1 MARAQTN
8 GAVEQTSADLSAQI
22 ETLKADVAE
31 LTKVMGDY
39 GRAQKAQLGAT
50 AEESFEAAKQKGA
63 ETADYARKQARDAYA
78 GAEKTVRAN
87 PAASVGI
94 AAGVGFLVGLL
105 ASRRS

>member
-22 ETLKADVAE
+22 ETLKSDVAA
-31 LTKVMGDY
+31 LTDTIAEY
-39 GRAQKAQLGAT
+39 GRAQKAQLGAV
-50 AEESFEAAKQKGA
+50 AEDKI
-63 ETADYARKQARDAYA
+63 ETAKKIGMETAQQARQQARDAYA
-78 GAEKTVRAN
+78 GAEKTIRAN

-105 ASRRS
+105 TARR

>member
-8 GAVEQTSADLSAQI
+8 GTVEETSADLSAQI
-22 ETLKADVAE
+22 ATLKADVAE
-31 LTKVMGDY
+31 LTNTLADY

-50 AEESFEAAKQKGA
+50 AEDSFEAAKQKGV
-63 ETADYARKQARDAYA
+63 ETADYARQQARDAYA
-78 GAEKTVRAN
+78 GAEKTVREN